1 MTTKDPSCKQI
12 IILMNSEVAG
22 RFLKDS
28 SMYVI
33 NINCAL
39 KNIKLKIMANSI
51 CVKDKGI
58 IISTNNVALPS
69 DLQEIEKYVKS
80 LLANNSDQ
88 ISSPRLSQSK
98 FYLKIVDIPYV
109 NKQSNSHISPED
121 IKKILKNNYIF
132 NNIVLASRP
141 RIIKVSLKSDMAI
154 IWINIWD
161 TQNSSK
167 AKSIIN

>member
-28 SMYVI
+28 SIYVI

-69 DLQEIEKYVKS
+69 NLQEIEKYVKS

-88 ISSPRLSQSK
+88 RWTLAPSHRPFK
-98 FYLKIVDIPYV
+98 FALRTRCK
-109 NKQSNSHISPED
+109 SNYQPCSHWRVQVT
-121 IKKILKNNYIF
+121 IF
-132 NNIVLASRP
+132 P
-141 RIIKVSLKSDMAI
+141 
-154 IWINIWD
+154 
-161 TQNSSK
+161 Q
-167 AKSIIN
+167 

>member
-28 SMYVI
+28 SIYVI

-58 IISTNNVALPS
+58 IISTNNVALSS

-80 LLANNSDQ
+80 LLANDSNQRWTLAPGHRPFEFALRTHCKSNYQ
-88 ISSPRLSQSK
+88 PC
-98 FYLKIVDIPYV
+98 FYWRVQV
-109 NKQSNSHISPED
+109 T
-121 IKKILKNNYIF
+121 IF
-132 NNIVLASRP
+132 PQQGLY
-141 RIIKVSLKSDMAI
+141 M
-154 IWINIWD
+154 
-161 TQNSSK
+161 
-167 AKSIIN
+167 SI